1 MAVLSERLFVGVP
14 VDGVAVSD
22 LSAWQRGSG
31 LPGSPVAATN
41 FHFTLRFL
49 GDCDAVRRDLLAH
62 QLGEALLGEP
72 FKITTGALG
81 AFPKPS
87 KAAVIWLD
95 PSRGAEALTDLFH
108 IVDEACEDAG
118 FELEDRPFHP
128 HLTVSRLRPAA
139 DVRGFVEETEP
150 PKLRIPVNEI
160 VLFKSVFARGGA
172 VYRRLESFPIG

>member
-14 VDGVAVSD
+14 VDGVAASD
-22 LSAWQRGSG
+22 LTAWQYGSG
-31 LPGSPVAATN
+31 LPGSPVPSAN

-49 GDCDAVRRDLLAH
+49 GDCDPVGRDLLVH
-62 QLGEALLGEP
+62 QLGEASLGEP
-72 FKITTGALG
+72 FTIATGALG

-95 PSRGAEALTDLFH
+95 PSRGAESLTNLFH
-108 IVDEACEDAG
+108 AVDEACEDAG

-139 DVRGFVEETEP
+139 DVRAFIEETAS
-150 PKLRIPVNEI
+150 PKLRIPVNDI
-160 VLFKSVFARGGA
+160 VLYESLLARGGA
-172 VYRRLESFPIG
+172 RYRMLESFPLG